1 MKMKKILALLTF
13 FMTCSLFFAQSSRP
27 VVSEINAI
35 PKSNKTI
42 KLTWK
47 APQNSSPEITGFLI
61 FRDIKPIT
69 SSEQLS
75 TLKPLK
81 KLDSETFTYID
92 TLRDS
97 REYYFCIICT
107 TTNGTYNVI
116 LPSVNTTVNGT
127 RVASVNTQNEEVITP
142 PSANNKKTT
151 GPETDAS
158 ERMRDIPLPTPGL
171 IEVTKN
177 KQNILGPKAMEQAKQ
192 LGSKYTGTSN
202 KITKLFVFEN
212 DLICPEGGD
221 DYYLFKI
228 LKSSFV
234 KKNFKASIDELTD
247 FLSIHRSPEVTNRA
261 TFYLGESY
269 YFAKEY
275 EKAVFQFLAV
285 QEQFPELSK
294 KWIDS
299 SLDMITVKD

>member
-142 PSANNKKTT
+142 PSVNNKKTT

-202 KITKLFVFEN
+202 KITKLFIFEN

>member
-1 MKMKKILALLTF
+1 MKKTLALLTF

-142 PSANNKKTT
+142 PSASNKKIP
-151 GPETDAS
+151 GLEPDAS
-158 ERMRDIPLPTPGL
+158 EKMRDIPLPTPGL

>member
-1 MKMKKILALLTF
+1 MKKILALLTF

-142 PSANNKKTT
+142 PSASNKKIP
-151 GPETDAS
+151 GLEPDAS
-158 ERMRDIPLPTPGL
+158 EKMRDIPLPTPGL

>member
-47 APQNSSPEITGFLI
+47 APQNSTPEITGFLI

-69 SSEQLS
+69 SSQQLS
-75 TLKPLK
+75 TLKPLI
-81 KLDSETFTYID
+81 KLDSETFTYMD
-92 TLRDS
+92 TLSDS

-116 LPSVNTTVNGT
+116 LPSVNTTVNGA
-127 RVASVNTQNEEVITP
+127 RVATANTDEKVITP
-142 PSANNKKTT
+142 PSTNNKKIS
-151 GPETDAS
+151 GPEPDPS
-158 ERMRDIPLPTPGL
+158 EKMRDIPLPTPGL

-177 KQNILGPKAMEQAKQ
+177 KQNILGPKAMEQAKT

-202 KITKLFVFEN
+202 RITKLFIFEN
-212 DLICPEGGD
+212 DLICPKGGD

-247 FLSIHRSPEVTNRA
+247 FLSIHRSPEVTSRA

-275 EKAVFQFLAV
+275 EKAVFQFLQV

>member
-1 MKMKKILALLTF
+1 MKKILALLTF
-13 FMTCSLFFAQSSRP
+13 FMTCTLFFAQSSRP

-47 APQNSSPEITGFLI
+47 APQNSTPEITGFLI

-69 SSEQLS
+69 SSQQLS
-75 TLKPLK
+75 TLKPLI

-92 TLRDS
+92 TLSDS

-116 LPSVNTTVNGT
+116 LPSVNTTVNGA
-127 RVASVNTQNEEVITP
+127 RVATANTDEKVITP
-142 PSANNKKTT
+142 PSTNNKT
-151 GPETDAS
+151 
-158 ERMRDIPLPTPGL
+158 GL

-177 KQNILGPKAMEQAKQ
+177 KQNILGPKAMEQAKA

-202 KITKLFVFEN
+202 RITKLFIFEN

-247 FLSIHRSPEVTNRA
+247 FLSIHRSPEVTSRA

-275 EKAVFQFLAV
+275 EKAVFQFLQV

>member
-1 MKMKKILALLTF
+1 MKKILALLTF

>member
-1 MKMKKILALLTF
+1 MKKILALLTF

-47 APQNSSPEITGFLI
+47 APQTSSPEITGFLI

-158 ERMRDIPLPTPGL
+158 EKMRDIPLPTPGL